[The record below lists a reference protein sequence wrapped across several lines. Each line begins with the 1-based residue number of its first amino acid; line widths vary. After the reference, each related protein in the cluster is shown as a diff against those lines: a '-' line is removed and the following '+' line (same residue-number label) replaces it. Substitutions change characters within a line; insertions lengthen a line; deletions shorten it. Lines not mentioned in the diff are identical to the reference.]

1 MRGNPALPGSPLKSK
16 PTWLSTFGCLATSAF
31 FCSRRSPWSGRM
43 VFYRKAQRHVKNP
56 MAAFGHGVA
65 GDEPTAGGN
74 GTQARP
80 FCHERSDAA
89 CRQRLSLLNLW
100 EDGNNLYVEAEL
112 PDLEVSDL
120 EILVKGDNELSIKG
134 QRKQPELGKGTWH
147 RRERG
152 HGEFS
157 RVGELPQYV
166 DGEKV
171 TAGFKHGVLTITL
184 PKRKEAVARRIEAKA
199 T

>member
-1 MRGNPALPGSPLKSK
+1 MLRTRWQPLGMVWPAMNQLREEMERRLGRFVMND
-16 PTWLSTFGCLATSAF
+16 PT
-31 FCSRRSPWSGRM
+31 RRADSVYP
-43 VFYRKAQRHVKNP
+43 
-56 MAAFGHGVA
+56 
-65 GDEPTAGGN
+65 
-74 GTQARP
+74 
-80 FCHERSDAA
+80 
-89 CRQRLSLLNLW
+89 LLNLW

>member
-1 MRGNPALPGSPLKSK
+1 MNHLQEEMERRLGRFVMND
-16 PTWLSTFGCLATSAF
+16 PT
-31 FCSRRSPWSGRM
+31 RRADSVYP
-43 VFYRKAQRHVKNP
+43 
-56 MAAFGHGVA
+56 
-65 GDEPTAGGN
+65 
-74 GTQARP
+74 
-80 FCHERSDAA
+80 
-89 CRQRLSLLNLW
+89 LLNLW

-120 EILVKGDNELSIKG
+120 EIFVKGDNELSIKG
-134 QRKQPELGKGTWH
+134 HRKRPELGKGTWH

-152 HGEFS
+152 HGKFS

-166 DGEKV
+166 DSEKV

-184 PKRKEAVARRIEAKA
+184 PMRKEAMTRRIEAKA

>member
-31 FCSRRSPWSGRM
+31 FVRAGRRGPDEWSFTERHRDMLRTRWQPLGMVWPEMNQLREEMERRLGRFVM
-43 VFYRKAQRHVKNP
+43 N
-56 MAAFGHGVA
+56 
-65 GDEPTAGGN
+65 DPTRRADSVY
-74 GTQARP
+74 P
-80 FCHERSDAA
+80 
-89 CRQRLSLLNLW
+89 LLNLW

-134 QRKQPELGKGTWH
+134 ERKQPELGKGTWH